1 MIPISAAKRTDG
13 VRYAIR
19 DVVMKAREHAANGM
33 QMLYLNIGDP
43 IQFDFQTPPHIIDAI
58 TASMKAGN
66 NGYGP
71 SEPYWLKEPPI
82 RALVVVLERWM
93 SRWAASLRSFA
104 KVRV

>member
-43 IQFDFQTPPHIIDAI
+43 IQFDFQTPPHIIEAI

-71 SEPYWLKEPPI
+71 SEGTVEAVDAEGAAK
-82 RALVVVLERWM
+82 RAARAAA
-93 SRWAASLRSFA
+93 RAASPTRSLS
-104 KVRV
+104 